1 MALADSRYA
10 SLEREILDTA
20 HDAFIA
26 VDASARVVAWNA
38 AAERMFG
45 WTREEVLGHD
55 AIALLIP
62 DAQQSRRRDNMLA
75 ALAASDGFGGA
86 SRELTLMRRD
96 GTLVEVQLSVA
107 PLRTRTAVFFN
118 AFLRD
123 VSALHEAAQR
133 QRELEAVTSASSE
146 AIVTLDVAGNV
157 TSFNAAAERLYGR
170 SAAEAIGVPARELGS
185 TQGESHRELVAEVLR
200 SGRPWIGRAVP
211 HLRPDGTTFHADIH
225 VSPVRGAEGELAGC
239 AIALRPVDA
248 DGPDRRDAAALSEEW
263 RVAVERAAIRGEGIQ
278 IVVQPIVDLARG
290 VVAGYE
296 ALSRFTGP
304 PSAPPDQ
311 WFAVATA
318 LGLSGALEA
327 QAIEK
332 ALARRGELPPNTFLT
347 VNVSPH
353 ALGTPEVQEVLQAHP
368 KLGGV
373 VVEITEQSHVSDY
386 AELSVRLDE
395 LRAAGALIAVDDAGA
410 GYASLRHIVAIRPDL
425 VKLDRSL
432 ADGVDRDPAKAAAVE
447 MLGGLAGRLD
457 AWLLAEGIENEA
469 ELETLAGLG
478 VPLAQGYLLARPAP
492 EFGAPPAELAARLA
506 ARVRVVAGS
515 VVELLESL
523 PEGAAAP
530 PRAAMAVLPDTP
542 VRDCALRA
550 LARPESER
558 YDPIVV
564 HDELGA
570 ALGIVRFDRLVAH
583 LARSH
588 RA

>member
-1 MALADSRYA
+1 VDARYA

-75 ALAASDGFGGA
+75 ALAVSDGFAGT
-86 SRELTLMRRD
+86 SRELTLVRRD
-96 GTLVEVQLSVA
+96 GTPVEVQLSVA

-123 VSALHEAAQR
+123 VSALHAAAQR
-133 QRELEAVTSASSE
+133 QRELEAVTSATSE
-146 AIVTLDVAGNV
+146 AIVTIDVAGV
-157 TSFNAAAERLYGR
+157 ISSFNGAAERLFGYEAADMIGR
-170 SAAEAIGVPARELGS
+170 HARDLAPMQSDEHHRLIG
-185 TQGESHRELVAEVLR
+185 EVLA
-200 SGRPWIGRAVP
+200 SGRTWTGRAMPRVKA
-211 HLRPDGTTFHADIH
+211 DGTLFRAD
-225 VSPVRGAEGELAGC
+225 VQASPVKDEKGQLCGC
-239 AIALRPVDA
+239 AVAIRPVDS
-248 DGPDRRDAAALSEEW
+248 DDPERRDAAALSADW
-263 RVAVERAAIRGEGIQ
+263 RVAVERVALHGEGIS

-290 VVAGYE
+290 TVAGYE

-311 WFAVATA
+311 WFAVANA

-327 QAIEK
+327 RAIEK
-332 ALARRGELPPNTFLT
+332 ALARRDELPPNTFLT

-368 KLGGV
+368 RLGGV

-386 AELSVRLDE
+386 DELSVRLDE

-432 ADGVDRDPAKAAAVE
+432 ADGVDKDPAKAAAVE

-469 ELETLAGLG
+469 ELETLAALG
-478 VPLAQGYLLARPAP
+478 VPLAQGYLLARPHAD
-492 EFGAPPAELAARLA
+492 FTAPPAELAARLA
-506 ARVRVVAGS
+506 ARVQVVAGS
-515 VVELLESL
+515 VAELVESL
-523 PEGAAAP
+523 PEGLAP
-530 PRAAMAVLPDTP
+530 SRSAMAVLPDTP

-550 LARPESER
+550 LARPEAER
-558 YDPIVV
+558 YDPVVV
-564 HDELGA
+564 HDELGRPV
-570 ALGIVRFDRLVAH
+570 GVVRFDRLVAH
-583 LARSH
+583 LA
-588 RA
+588 AEP